1 MAEAAGSALPGTAC
15 ARSIPAASKS
25 AAIPTVWRTSFMAL
39 FLFLHR
45 HGRRGGQT
53 LFGNDFHGL
62 LDGNM
67 YDAAGSIDP
76 LQFFIGLGIGSDLF
90 AQIGLWIGFLARKTK
105 TLEPRLRRQFPLMS
119 LARWWRRRIGRNRIS
134 GRKAQNKNTR
144 RIKISQ
150 MAILGST
157 LALRFTSCERSRKKG
172 TKKWNTSTIT
182 ATTPQ
187 PLYSR
192 VR

>member
-1 MAEAAGSALPGTAC
+1 MGPLSGGENPTSCKAAGMAEAAGPALPGTAC

-76 LQFFIGLGIGSDLF
+76 LQFFIGLGIDSDLF
-90 AQIGLWIGFLARKTK
+90 APIGLWIGCLARKTK
-105 TLEPRLRRQFPLMS
+105 SLELRLRPRLAFMRLS
-119 LARWWRRRIGRNRIS
+119 
-134 GRKAQNKNTR
+134 
-144 RIKISQ
+144 
-150 MAILGST
+150 
-157 LALRFTSCERSRKKG
+157 
-172 TKKWNTSTIT
+172 
-182 ATTPQ
+182 
-187 PLYSR
+187 
-192 VR
+192 